1 MQELDT
7 DGEKTAESKS
17 EEVSSDSDGT
27 PKFGRLLLL
36 LAFGVAIVV
45 ALTFG
50 SQAYYMP

>member
-7 DGEKTAESKS
+7 DSGKTGESQLEDAP
-17 EEVSSDSDGT
+17 DACDGN

-45 ALTFG
+45 ALTLG

>member
-1 MQELDT
+1 MQESDT
-7 DGEKTAESKS
+7 DNKLAQAP
-17 EEVSSDSDGT
+17 EEPPVDDGS

-50 SQAYYMP
+50 SQAYYTP

>member
-1 MQELDT
+1 MQELDK
-7 DGEKTAESKS
+7 DGVKADDSQLEES
-17 EEVSSDSDGT
+17 SSISDGN

-50 SQAYYMP
+50 SQAYYTP

>member
-1 MQELDT
+1 VQKLDT
-7 DGEKTAESKS
+7 EDGKVEESKM
-17 EEVSSDSDGT
+17 EDVSSAADGN

-50 SQAYYMP
+50 SQAYYTP

>member
-1 MQELDT
+1 MQELDK
-7 DGEKTAESKS
+7 DGVKINESDV
-17 EEVSSDSDGT
+17 EEVSSVSDGN

-50 SQAYYMP
+50 SQAYYTP

>member
-1 MQELDT
+1 MQELDK
-7 DGEKTAESKS
+7 DGVKADES
-17 EEVSSDSDGT
+17 EVGEVSSASDGN

-50 SQAYYMP
+50 SQAYYTP

>member
-1 MQELDT
+1 MQELNT
-7 DGEKTAESKS
+7 DGVKPDEPQVEDVAAES
-17 EEVSSDSDGT
+17 DGN

-50 SQAYYMP
+50 SQAYYTP

>member
-7 DGEKTAESKS
+7 DGVKTDELQLDDA
-17 EEVSSDSDGT
+17 SSDSDGN

-45 ALTFG
+45 VLTFA
-50 SQAYYMP
+50 SQAYYTP

>member
-1 MQELDT
+1 MQKLDT
-7 DGEKTAESKS
+7 DSVKLDESQL
-17 EEVSSDSDGT
+17 EETSSDSDGN

-50 SQAYYMP
+50 SQAYYTP

>member
-7 DGEKTAESKS
+7 DGVKTEESEAEDA
-17 EEVSSDSDGT
+17 SSVSDGN

-50 SQAYYMP
+50 SQAYYTP

>member
-1 MQELDT
+1 MQELDK
-7 DGEKTAESKS
+7 DGVSAD
-17 EEVSSDSDGT
+17 EVELEDAASASDGN

-50 SQAYYMP
+50 SQAYYTS

>member
-7 DGEKTAESKS
+7 DGIKAGELQLEDAT
-17 EEVSSDSDGT
+17 SDSDGN

-50 SQAYYMP
+50 SQAYYTP

>member
-1 MQELDT
+1 MQESDT
-7 DGEKTAESKS
+7 DNKLAKS
-17 EEVSSDSDGT
+17 PDEQSVDDGT